1 MSIKGVADA
10 IGAQLSPVLAP
21 LIEDFS
27 RFIAANRELIA
38 TGVKEW
44 VKDVRESLSQWDLK
58 SMLADVSAFCATVRE
73 TVAAVGGWKTVMI
86 GFSAVLAGPWIAAV
100 ASVVASMAGLA
111 VAFAANPIAGAGLAA
126 VGGAAY
132 LVMQHWRPVKTFFED
147 LWRSVADAFSGAWA
161 SIRATVIDPLI
172 AAAQRIAAAWQG
184 LAPIIERFRALEGS
198 GPRLPGEAMP
208 RRGGLNGAG
217 RLEAFPGIEPR
228 PMRFNPAGGASGA
241 TTFTVMDT
249 SDSLSLRSADQVGGC
264 DINTSTMIHVRK
276 RNRHTCP

>member
-1 MSIKGVADA
+1 M
-10 IGAQLSPVLAP
+10 
-21 LIEDFS
+21 
-27 RFIAANRELIA
+27 
-38 TGVKEW
+38 
-44 VKDVRESLSQWDLK
+44 
-58 SMLADVSAFCATVRE
+58 
-73 TVAAVGGWKTVMI
+73 
-86 GFSAVLAGPWIAAV
+86 
-100 ASVVASMAGLA
+100 
-111 VAFAANPIAGAGLAA
+111 
-126 VGGAAY
+126 
-132 LVMQHWRPVKTFFED
+132 KTFFED

-241 TTFTVMDT
+241 GGQVTVRFVNAPPAMRVDT
-249 SDSLSLRSADQVGGC
+249 ARGGAQPVRVAVGYAFGK
-264 DINTSTMIHVRK
+264 SPVFA
-276 RNRHTCP
+276 